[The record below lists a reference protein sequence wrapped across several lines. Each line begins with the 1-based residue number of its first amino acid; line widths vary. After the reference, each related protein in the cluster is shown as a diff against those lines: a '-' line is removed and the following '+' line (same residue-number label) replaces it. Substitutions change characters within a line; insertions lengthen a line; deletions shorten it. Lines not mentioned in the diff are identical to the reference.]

1 MSDMILKAKR
11 NSRVEGME
19 GVVFRHP
26 RYGPVKVVQVAH
38 SRLVDGY
45 EVTLWVTPASDNEKA
60 FLEGCELSLDQ
71 LCQSFAANAAAV
83 A

>member
-38 SRLVDGY
+38 ARLVDGF
-45 EVTLWVTPASDNEKA
+45 EVTLWVTPASEDEKA
-60 FLEGCELSLDQ
+60 FLAGCELSMEQ
-71 LCQSFAANAAAV
+71 MCQSFAARDAAV